1 MIGRIAAIVRAD
13 FLIRFRRLSTVVV
26 FLLLSAMAY
35 LWVPDPRTGRALIQ
49 IDGHRAVYNSAAIG
63 MATALLGTIF
73 IGLFGFYVISN
84 AIRRDVQSRCG
95 FVIAS
100 TTMRSSEYLI
110 GKFVGN
116 VVFLATFVGGY
127 MGTSMAMLVVRGE
140 APLEPWTFFQQY
152 LYTIPP
158 TIVFVSALAIL
169 FESIPWLSGK
179 FGDVVYFF
187 LWASS
192 LGIVASMLEKGGNP
206 GVLGFF
212 DFSGFGYLMDQMHS
226 AFHTNALSI
235 GSSTFD
241 ATKSTIVFPGLTM
254 PAMWMIRRIGSTFLP
269 LPLLA
274 VALLFFHRFDPVRVR
289 KSADKGRRNWLGRI
303 NMLFKPFARALF
315 ALGAR
320 ASAKPTLVRSALA
333 EAMTAIATTPISL
346 AIAGFLIVAAIGR
359 ASELVPI
366 GLAALGILVADV
378 PTRERRA
385 GTTGLVYSA
394 PHLRSGFVFWKLLA
408 TVLLSIVLLI
418 GPILRTPT
426 PQLAVG
432 ILFTC
437 AAAVALGVISGNP
450 KTFIV
455 AYLSFW
461 YLATNDKGQTP
472 SLDFAGAYGKA
483 TPSVTLAYLGIA
495 VLFVIA
501 AQAMHAWRLRRA

>member
-13 FLIRFRRLSTVVV
+13 FLIRFRRVSTVVV

-49 IDGHRAVYNSAAIG
+49 IDGHRALYNSAAIG
-63 MATALLGTIF
+63 MATALLGTMF

-84 AIRRDVQSRCG
+84 ALRRDVQSRCG

-100 TTMRSSEYLI
+100 TTMHSAEYLL

-116 VVFLATFVGGY
+116 VVFLATFVAGY
-127 MGTSMAMLVVRGE
+127 MMTSMAMLVVRGE

-158 TIVFVSALAIL
+158 SIVFVSALAIL

-187 LWASS
+187 VWVAS
-192 LGIVASMLEKGGNP
+192 LGVVASMIEKGADP
-206 GVLGFF
+206 GIVGYF
-212 DFSGFGYLMDQMHS
+212 DFSGFGYLMDQMHN

-235 GSSTFD
+235 GSSSFD
-241 ATKSTIVFPGLTM
+241 ASKPVIVFPGLTM
-254 PAMWMIRRIGSTFLP
+254 PAVWAVRRIAAMFLP

-274 VALLFFHRFDPVRVR
+274 IALLFFHRFDPVRVR
-289 KSADKGRRNWLGRI
+289 KSAEKGRRNWLGRI
-303 NMLFKPFARALF
+303 NLLFKPLARVLF
-315 ALGAR
+315 SLGAR
-320 ASAKPTLVRSALA
+320 AASRPTLVRSALA
-333 EAMTAIATTPISL
+333 ETMIAVASNPISVAIAAFVLVASL
-346 AIAGFLIVAAIGR
+346 ARADILPIA
-359 ASELVPI
+359 
-366 GLAALGILVADV
+366 LAAAGVLLADL

-394 PHLRSGFVFWKLLA
+394 PLLRSLFVFWKLLA
-408 TVLLSIVLLI
+408 MLLLAALLLI
-418 GPILRTPT
+418 GPIIRTPT

-432 ILFTC
+432 ILFIC

-461 YLATNDKGQTP
+461 YLSTNDHGLTP

-483 TPSVTLAYLGIA
+483 TPTITAAYAALAVA
-495 VLFVIA
+495 FVA
-501 AQAMHAWRLRRA
+501 AAHAMHAMRLRRA